1 MRLARILPFLI
12 IAQIGWGVCA
22 SGQALPTLAERPL
35 ILIPTALEELN
46 ELRIN
51 TGKKAILNDGTMT
64 AVYVTHVPSKGNTYL
79 NFHIDVASEAGPIVL
94 HSKEIRLEGVTA
106 RAATTRVE
114 ATKGKV
120 APETPTP
127 LFYTPLD
134 WFIDT
139 GAAEVRGESLELS
152 KAIVQFT
159 IEVPRAGFDG
169 LTLFVHFQRIGT
181 VKEIREQIAKNGE
194 VK

>member
-79 NFHIDVASEAGPIVL
+79 NFHIDVASEAGRSKPI
-94 HSKEIRLEGVTA
+94 
-106 RAATTRVE
+106 
-114 ATKGKV
+114 
-120 APETPTP
+120 
-127 LFYTPLD
+127 
-134 WFIDT
+134 
-139 GAAEVRGESLELS
+139 LS
-152 KAIVQFT
+152 W
-159 IEVPRAGFDG
+159 
-169 LTLFVHFQRIGT
+169 
-181 VKEIREQIAKNGE
+181 
-194 VK
+194 